1 MTVSIS
7 LDSFLK
13 SNDKKVQFKLN
24 IFKDDLA
31 IIKVFFKCLDSI
43 NNCKETKYSQVC
55 SNWTHERQSD
65 CVGISKYMYWYDAFG
80 ECYD

>member
-7 LDSFLK
+7 RVSFLK

-31 IIKVFFKCLDSI
+31 IIKVFFKCLDCI
-43 NNCKETKYSQVC
+43 NNC
-55 SNWTHERQSD
+55 
-65 CVGISKYMYWYDAFG
+65 
-80 ECYD
+80 